1 MMAAVLNFGD
11 IQSAWQ
17 LMLVY
22 SAVIIAYAFWRE
34 KKVVSL
40 TSAGAGK

>member
-34 KKVVSL
+34 KKVAGL
-40 TSAGAGK
+40 TATGANK